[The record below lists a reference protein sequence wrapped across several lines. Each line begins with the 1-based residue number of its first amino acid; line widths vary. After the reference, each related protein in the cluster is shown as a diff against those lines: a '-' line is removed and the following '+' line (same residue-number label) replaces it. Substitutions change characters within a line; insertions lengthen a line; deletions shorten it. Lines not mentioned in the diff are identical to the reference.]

1 MSAVMA
7 RRLLQR
13 SAVARQTQ
21 PDCLIWLNAAG
32 AAGSMMRHYSK
43 RPWGR
48 VNALINGLAGGLGV
62 ALR

>member
-32 AAGSMMRHYSK
+32 AAGSMMRHYPK
-43 RPWGR
+43 RP
-48 VNALINGLAGGLGV
+48 
-62 ALR
+62 